1 MSLINCPE
9 CNKQISDKAEICIGC
24 GAPVVLSYIIG
35 KTISI
40 PSKEVSTSGTLESV
54 KLEIAERDFV
64 ELMNWN
70 DAKKKCDKIGLGWRL
85 PTKAELKLMYSYQI
99 PNDGNLHLGDDRRMQ
114 IHGLIWLGIYWS
126 SDEKKLNWYDLF
138 DVNISY
144 HKYAYCVHIYFSK
157 SDENFRTELKNERYR
172 VRAVRTSY

>member
-1 MSLINCPE
+1 MSLINCHE

-35 KTISI
+35 KTICI
-40 PSKEVSTSGTLESV
+40 PSTEADVNGIQKSV

-70 DAKKKCDKIGLGWRL
+70 DAKTKCDEIGLGWRL

-99 PNDGNLHLGDDRRMQ
+99 PKDGNLHLEDDKRMPF
-114 IHGLIWLGIYWS
+114 HGLIWLGKYWS
-126 SDEKKLNWYDLF
+126 SDEKKLDWYDLL
-138 DVNISY
+138 DGNISY

-157 SDENFRTELKNERYR
+157 SDENARRMLKSERYR